1 MNSNHPLRALIRS
14 IITEAPLDDYYSVAP
29 PTGPRT
35 QGHVPPEQIPAL
47 RKLFDRL
54 GHTYSIQVATN
65 PLRSWEAL
73 KPLIKN
79 KTLKKLNSKKSGV
92 WIIPSSLLSDPAVR
106 RHLSE
111 EYPTLGNLLKSYK
124 PDNIHIL
131 SHRPSQA
138 SDLYGPRWLLHDLL
152 GHPLEETLASSKR
165 ALEKEGSPLNTFVTR
180 WISRN
185 SPEGLMVYTDLL
197 PELVSLLL
205 TLPIPPTA
213 PPPVLATLEGLKDSL
228 NAVLDSW
235 KGSIVVVGPI

>member
-47 RKLFDRL
+47 RKLFDRM

-92 WIIPSSLLSDPAVR
+92 WIIPS
-106 RHLSE
+106 H
-111 EYPTLGNLLKSYK
+111 
-124 PDNIHIL
+124 
-131 SHRPSQA
+131 
-138 SDLYGPRWLLHDLL
+138 
-152 GHPLEETLASSKR
+152 
-165 ALEKEGSPLNTFVTR
+165 
-180 WISRN
+180 
-185 SPEGLMVYTDLL
+185 
-197 PELVSLLL
+197 
-205 TLPIPPTA
+205 PIPSSPIQTCA
-213 PPPVLATLEGLKDSL
+213 DTSQKNIPHSAISSRATSPITYTYSLIVPLKHQTSTVR
-228 NAVLDSW
+228 A
-235 KGSIVVVGPI
+235 GSSTTS

>member
-47 RKLFDRL
+47 RKLFDRM

-92 WIIPSSLLSDPAVR
+92 WIIPSSLLPPLRSSRAQTPLR
-106 RHLSE
+106 R
-111 EYPTLGNLLKSYK
+111 
-124 PDNIHIL
+124 I
-131 SHRPSQA
+131 SHTRQSPKELQA
-138 SDLYGPRWLLHDLL
+138 R
-152 GHPLEETLASSKR
+152 
-165 ALEKEGSPLNTFVTR
+165 
-180 WISRN
+180 
-185 SPEGLMVYTDLL
+185 
-197 PELVSLLL
+197 
-205 TLPIPPTA
+205 
-213 PPPVLATLEGLKDSL
+213 
-228 NAVLDSW
+228 
-235 KGSIVVVGPI
+235 